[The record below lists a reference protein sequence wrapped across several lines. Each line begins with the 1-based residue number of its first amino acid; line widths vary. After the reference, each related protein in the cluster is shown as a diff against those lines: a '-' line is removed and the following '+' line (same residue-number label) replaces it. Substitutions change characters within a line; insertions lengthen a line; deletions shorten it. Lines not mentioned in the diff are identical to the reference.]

1 MMNILVFAEQKSGK
15 LTRGAAEAL
24 AVGRSLADQTRGKL
38 VGAIFSPENP
48 ELVTELADLG
58 TDELFF
64 AEVTHLVRCDVAK
77 QVKFISEICQN
88 VSPAYIIFPK
98 SDLTRDLAPALAV
111 RLARAVVTDV
121 LAWQIDEAGAL
132 VVRRPLYGGKV
143 LASVRIQK
151 TPAVMVLSPNVFPI
165 SGRRVEPC
173 IHTLTIGDSWGDSRL
188 RLREIIPNS
197 SSRPALMEARII
209 VAGGRGL
216 RAPENFHLI
225 EKLADALGGAVGA
238 SRSIV
243 DAGWVEQVHQVG
255 QTGKSVAP
263 DLYIACGISG
273 AIQHLAGIRAAKQIV
288 AINNDPDAPIFK
300 VADLGIVGDLF
311 EIIPE
316 IIRQLKAS
324 QSA

>member
-1 MMNILVFAEQKSGK
+1 MMNVLVFAEQKSGK

-24 AVGRSLADQTRGKL
+24 AVGRSLADQIRGKL
-38 VGAIFSPENP
+38 VGGIFSPEYP
-48 ELVTELADLG
+48 ELVTELAGLG
-58 TDELFF
+58 ADEISF
-64 AEVTHLVRCDVAK
+64 AADTQIVQWDVAQ

-88 VSPAYIIFPK
+88 ISPAYIIFPK
-98 SDLTRDLAPALAV
+98 SDLSRDLAPALAI
-111 RLARAVVTDV
+111 RLAGAVATDV
-121 LAWQIDEAGAL
+121 LAWQIDETGAL

-143 LASVRIQK
+143 LASVRIRK
-151 TPAVMVLSPNVFPI
+151 TPAVIVLSPNVFPI
-165 SGRRVEPC
+165 SGHRVEPR
-173 IHTLTIGDSWGDSRL
+173 IHTLSIDDSGGDNRL

-197 SSRPALMEARII
+197 SSRPALMEARVI

-225 EKLADALGGAVGA
+225 EELADALGGAVGA

-288 AINNDPDAPIFK
+288 AINNDLDAPIFK
-300 VADLGIVGDLF
+300 VAELGIVGDLF

-324 QSA
+324 QRA